1 MSRAISI
8 LLIATAIMCLAA
20 GYAAM
25 DQWPNIYIHTHR
37 GF

>member
-1 MSRAISI
+1 MPRAISI
-8 LLIATAIMCLAA
+8 LFIATAIVCAAA

-25 DQWPNIYIHTHR
+25 DQWPNIYIHAHR